1 MKEQRCLKMSKD
13 VKKKVIGNLTKKGL
27 RTLES
32 LKKKYTGVQR
42 ERMVFGKW
50 IDDEKVKGS

>member
-1 MKEQRCLKMSKD
+1 MSKD